1 MGEYTCKA
9 PLTPKRRAVHKSL
22 LSELSV
28 FWKKLAASKLTTLI
42 LYYEY
47 KRETSFYT
55 DLIFPDYFISSLA
68 KTRKY
73 ICRNISRGVF
83 ILF

>member
-1 MGEYTCKA
+1 MAEYTCKA
-9 PLTPKRRAVHKSL
+9 PLTPKGRAIHKSL
-22 LSELSV
+22 LS